1 MMALSDKLPIK
12 VKIYLKLVSV
22 FFASIAFAHCSV
34 ENTNTNTNTD
44 TDIEVEPISRQL
56 KYLALGDSY
65 TIGESVCETC
75 RFPEQ
80 LKSGLENTFPNDAF
94 SLRIIAT
101 TGWTTTNL
109 ISAINSQNLDSNYD
123 LVTLLI
129 GVNNQ
134 FQKKPFSIYEQEFP
148 QLVSTAI
155 RLAKGDKSKLI
166 VVSIPDYAFTP
177 FGKRFGS
184 PDPTAI
190 STDIER
196 YNTFA
201 KNYCV
206 ANNIEFVNITDITQQ
221 GLEDP
226 NLVAKDGLHPSELA
240 YSKFVER
247 ILPKAVSILS
257 N

>member
-1 MMALSDKLPIK
+1 MKTVL
-12 VKIYLKLVSV
+12 KIIAIV
-22 FFASIAFAHCSV
+22 FGSIAFAQCSV
-34 ENTNTNTNTD
+34 ENTNVNTNLTTNPDTNTD
-44 TDIEVEPISRQL
+44 TDTEVEPMSRQL

-80 LKSGLENTFPNDAF
+80 LKSGLERSYPNDIF
-94 SLRIIAT
+94 SLKIIAT

-109 ISAINSQNLDSNYD
+109 IAAINNQNPDSNYD

-134 FQKKPFSIYEQEFP
+134 YQRKPFSIYEQEFP
-148 QLVSTAI
+148 ELVATGI
-155 RLAKGDKSKLI
+155 RLAKGDKSRLI
-166 VVSIPDYAFTP
+166 VVSIPDYAYT
-177 FGKRFGS
+177 RFGNGNTS
-184 PDPTAI
+184 I
-190 STDIER
+190 STQIDT

-201 KNYCV
+201 KEYCL
-206 ANNIEFVNITDITQQ
+206 ANNIVFVNITDITQQ
-221 GLEDP
+221 GIENPD
-226 NLVAKDGLHPSELA
+226 LVATDGLHPSELA

-247 ILPKAVSILS
+247 ILPKAVTILA

>member
-1 MMALSDKLPIK
+1 MM
-12 VKIYLKLVSV
+12 KIFLKIIAIV
-22 FFASIAFAHCSV
+22 FMSIALAQCSV
-34 ENTNTNTNTD
+34 ENTNTSTNTD
-44 TDIEVEPISRQL
+44 TNVEVEPISRQL

-80 LKSGLENTFPNDAF
+80 LKSGLESSYPNDIF
-94 SLRIIAT
+94 SLKIIAT

-109 ISAINSQNLDSNYD
+109 ITAINSQNPDSNYD

-134 FQKKPFSIYEQEFP
+134 YQRKPFSIYEQEFP
-148 QLVSTAI
+148 ELVATGI
-155 RLAKGDKSKLI
+155 RLAKGDKSKLL
-166 VVSIPDYAFTP
+166 VVSIPDYAYTP
-177 FGKRFGS
+177 FGKAFGS
-184 PDPTAI
+184 NNASVI
-190 STDIER
+190 STDIQR

-206 ANNIEFVNITDITQQ
+206 DNAIEFINITDITQQ
-221 GLEDP
+221 GFQNPD
-226 NLVAKDGLHPSELA
+226 LVAIDGLHPSELA

-247 ILPKAVSILS
+247 ILPKAVAIISK
-257 N
+257 

>member
-1 MMALSDKLPIK
+1 MKLIFKTATLLFLSMTFLQ
-12 VKIYLKLVSV
+12 
-22 FFASIAFAHCSV
+22 CSD
-34 ENTNTNTNTD
+34 ENSSTNTNV
-44 TDIEVEPISRQL
+44 EVEPISRQL

-80 LKSGLENTFPNDAF
+80 LKSGLKSSYPNDIF
-94 SLRIIAT
+94 SLKVIAT

-109 ISAINSQNLDSNYD
+109 ITAINTQNPDSNYD

-134 FQKKPFSIYEQEFP
+134 FQRKPFSIYEQEFP
-148 QLVSTAI
+148 QLVATGI
-155 RLAKGDKSKLI
+155 RLAKGDKSRLI
-166 VVSIPDYAFTP
+166 VVSIPDYAYTP
-177 FGKRFGS
+177 FGKTYGGANPS
-184 PDPTAI
+184 VI
-190 STDIER
+190 SSDIER

-206 ANNIEFVNITDITQQ
+206 DNAIEYVNITDITQQ
-221 GLEDP
+221 GLQNPD
-226 NLVAKDGLHPSELA
+226 LVATDGLHPSELA

-247 ILPKAVSILS
+247 ILPKAVTIASK
-257 N
+257 